1 MGRFMQDRESPGEA
15 RGGLSHNR
23 LRKLRRKTPGKEE

>member
-15 RGGLSHNR
+15 RGGL
-23 LRKLRRKTPGKEE
+23 EENICSGTTGES